1 MSLAKLVA
9 ATQVTPK
16 AAQAARI
23 LILDVERLP
32 GRATHQHR
40 GLTIEGDFWDLNS
53 WKGTIGYRLP
63 ADSVTEWPRTICLA
77 WAWYDRPRD
86 IQFAAEWQEGGHEA
100 AMRAAWDAYDQ
111 ADIVVGHNVRR
122 ADTAWLTS
130 EWAEYRWPKPSP
142 FQQVDTLAIARSQL
156 GMESNTL
163 DALCKRLGIPAKTD
177 KYDVATAKAAVAGDE
192 KAQRKLEKYN
202 RGDIKAS
209 IGIYDRLRP
218 FATTHPHLG
227 IWTGDDR
234 ACPNCGG
241 DKFVEH
247 DMDVHTAQSRYAAR
261 RCARC
266 GTVVRNSHMKARATT
281 RAAR

>member
-1 MSLAKLVA
+1 MIADLEKLATRITA
-9 ATQVTPK
+9 K
-16 AAQAARI
+16 AAKAARI

-32 GRATHQHR
+32 GHAVHQHR
-40 GLTIEGDFWDLNS
+40 GLTISGDFWDLNS

-77 WAWYDRPRD
+77 WQWYGEKTTH
-86 IQFAAEWQEGGHEA
+86 FAAEWQAGGHEA
-100 AMRAAWDAYDQ
+100 AMRAAWDAYDK
-111 ADIVVGHNVRR
+111 ADAVVGHNVKR
-122 ADTAWLTS
+122 ADTAWLAS
-130 EWAEYRWPKPSP
+130 EWAQYGWPKPSP
-142 FQQVDTLAIARSQL
+142 WQAIDTLTIARSQL

-163 DALCKRLGIPAKTD
+163 DALCKRLGVKAKSD
-177 KYDVATAKAAVAGDE
+177 KYNVDVAKAAVAGDV

-202 RGDIKAS
+202 RGDIVATRNL
-209 IGIYDRLRP
+209 YDRLRP
-218 FATTHPHLG
+218 FMTTHPHLG
-227 IWTGDDR
+227 LWTGDDT

-247 DMDVHTAQSRYAAR
+247 AIDVHTAQTRYAGR